1 MGIAMES
8 LESKYHIRNL
18 LYFEEIEV
26 QINQKPDFKNL
37 LFSQDIKWPLSLTI
51 LWVGTP
57 LRDQFSSKESSFS
70 NALLRDG
77 QGGKLRR

>member
-37 LFSQDIKWPLSLTI
+37 
-51 LWVGTP
+51 
-57 LRDQFSSKESSFS
+57 
-70 NALLRDG
+70 
-77 QGGKLRR
+77 